1 MQIAY
6 LKRSSIK
13 VGNQT
18 IGETFSLVEG
28 SNANETAMLK
38 ARTLL
43 AYLWDA
49 SALPAYEAGD
59 WCMFYTPMI
68 NNEAEIKTIEST
80 LLNLSE
86 DTVAI
91 MPVLYMEDTHKQLGV
106 IAIRKGEE
114 LQRIFVNS
122 FLDSSRK
129 WLQTHK
135 RELKEL
141 QEHFPVG

>member
-6 LKRSSIK
+6 LKRSNIQI
-13 VGNQT
+13 GNQV
-18 IGETFSLVEG
+18 IGETLSLVEG
-28 SNANETAMLK
+28 NNANETAMLK

-43 AYLWDA
+43 TYLWDTN
-49 SALPAYEAGD
+49 ALPAYETGD
-59 WCMFYTPMI
+59 WCMFFTPMI
-68 NNEAEIKTIEST
+68 DNKAEIKTIEST
-80 LLNLSE
+80 LLSLSE

-91 MPVLYMEDTHKQLGV
+91 MPVRYMEDTHKQLGV
-106 IAIRKGEE
+106 IALRKGED

-135 RELKEL
+135 RELIDL
-141 QEHFPVG
+141 QEQFPV